1 MEYIF
6 TDRCRFTI
14 DEQNKCTLEW
24 DNGNALLAV
33 TGATTGY
40 IPKYMNLTCTRVNG
54 VLSYNFAAQYRALV
68 AGGVEAKLA
77 FIIAAMRK
85 VASGMRDIRYNLAEI
100 TIVDE
105 RQEEAELHQDVTAM
119 LRDKGAVVTQVL
131 RQTLSIIGMNGL
143 NMVINGHH
151 YTPSAKMYMRY
162 LKAVPL
168 MSAFDDL
175 AIADWLGPVFHDS
188 FHPIDIR
195 YLANLVC
202 SENSWLVSH
211 VHGVV
216 SRRIP
221 AFPAGTTSIGL
232 MDALR
237 KQLVAFVPEFGDLN
251 ESVDNLAKKVTAMVR
266 RSPLDFCATFQ
277 QVDTIKN
284 LEMIRKF
291 DPLVAFLAGSVRKAS
306 EILEMSN
313 LSTLTAKSLGNV
325 QNSNPEAYIAGANY
339 AEALVKKEVDVG
351 KLTAYIGNLVK
362 SLHEELKTEDHGG
375 KEEI

>member
-1 MEYIF
+1 MEYVF
-6 TDRCRFTI
+6 TDKCRFTL
-14 DEQNKCTLEW
+14 DEGNRCKLEW
-24 DNGNALLAV
+24 DNGTALSAV

-40 IPKYMNLTCTRVNG
+40 IPKYMNLTCTRTNNVT
-54 VLSYNFAAQYRALV
+54 SYNFAAQYRALV

-85 VASGMRDIRYNLAEI
+85 VASSMHAITYNLAEI
-100 TIVDE
+100 TVVED
-105 RQEEAELHQDVTAM
+105 RQEDAELHQDVATM
-119 LRDKGAVVTQVL
+119 LANQGAVVTQIL

-168 MSAFDDL
+168 MAAFDDL
-175 AIADWLGPVFHDS
+175 GIADWMGPVFHDC
-188 FHPIDIR
+188 FHPIYVQ
-195 YLANLVC
+195 YLASLVC
-202 SENSWLVSH
+202 KEDSWLVGH

-237 KQLVAFVPEFGDLN
+237 KQLVAFVPEFQDLN
-251 ESVDNLAKKVTAMVR
+251 ESINSLVKRVTAMIR
-266 RSPLDFCATFQ
+266 EAPLDYCATFQ
-277 QVDTIKN
+277 QANTIKN

-291 DPLVAFLAGSVRKAS
+291 DPLVAFLSGSVRRAS
-306 EILEMSN
+306 EILEMSS

-325 QNSNPEAYIAGANY
+325 QNSNPEAYISGVSY
-339 AEALVKKEVDVG
+339 AEALVKKEVDVD
-351 KLTAYIGNLVK
+351 KLRTYIGNLIE
-362 SLHEELKTEDHGG
+362 SLQGEVEPEEKDG
-375 KEEI
+375 KQEI